1 MLATLGAM
9 DNISVVIRGTLLL
22 TQTPDAL
29 RGRISSVNSIFIGV
43 SNELGSFESGLAAS
57 LFGPVIAVVAG
68 GIGTI
73 LVVLAVARVWP
84 EMRGLKSLSPKASV
98 QEPV

>member
-1 MLATLGAM
+1 MLALLGGL

-29 RGRISSVNSIFIGV
+29 RGRISAVNSIFIGV

-57 LFGPVIAVVAG
+57 LLGPVLAVVAG

-73 LVVLAVARVWP
+73 LVVLVVARVWP
-84 EMRGLKSLSPKASV
+84 EMEQLKTLNPPA
-98 QEPV
+98 QEAA